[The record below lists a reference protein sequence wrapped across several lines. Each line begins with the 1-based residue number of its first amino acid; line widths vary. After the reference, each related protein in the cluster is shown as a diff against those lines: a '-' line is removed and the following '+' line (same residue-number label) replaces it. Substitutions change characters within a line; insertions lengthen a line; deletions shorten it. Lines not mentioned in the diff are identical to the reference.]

1 MILMFTVN
9 SYNDGG
15 KPRASGDD
23 PAVNKHEKFI
33 YL

>member
-1 MILMFTVN
+1 MILLSVDAALLL
-9 SYNDGG
+9 SC

>member
-23 PAVNKHEKFI
+23 PKQMQDDLENE
-33 YL
+33 